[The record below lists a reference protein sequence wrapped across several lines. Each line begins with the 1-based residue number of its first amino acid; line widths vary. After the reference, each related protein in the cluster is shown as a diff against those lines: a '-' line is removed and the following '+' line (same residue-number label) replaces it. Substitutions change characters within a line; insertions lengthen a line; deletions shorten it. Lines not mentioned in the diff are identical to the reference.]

1 MSRRRFKL
9 AKLAEKDLD
18 DIWLS
23 IAQHN
28 LDRADKVLDEIQARF
43 LLLSRFR
50 EMGIAR
56 EDIAPSLRSFPVD
69 KFLIFYRLTKQGI
82 EVVRVLP
89 GQKDIERIFQE
100 GE

>member
-1 MSRRRFKL
+1 MSGRRFKL

-43 LLLSRFR
+43 LLLSQFR
-50 EMGIAR
+50 EMGYCSGR
-56 EDIAPSLRSFPVD
+56 NCS
-69 KFLIFYRLTKQGI
+69 
-82 EVVRVLP
+82 VVA
-89 GQKDIERIFQE
+89 EFSS
-100 GE
+100 

>member
-1 MSRRRFKL
+1 MSRRHFKL

-23 IAQHN
+23 IAQRN
-28 LDRADKVLDEIQARF
+28 LERADEVLDEIQARF

-56 EDIAPSLRSFPVD
+56 EDIAPSLRRVVD
-69 KFLIFYRLTKQGI
+69 
-82 EVVRVLP
+82 
-89 GQKDIERIFQE
+89 
-100 GE
+100 

>member
-18 DIWLS
+18 DIWLF

-56 EDIAPSLRSFPVD
+56 EELAPALRSFPVD
-69 KFLIFYRLTKQGI
+69 KFLIFYRLTKQRI
-82 EVVRVLP
+82 EVVRVLQ